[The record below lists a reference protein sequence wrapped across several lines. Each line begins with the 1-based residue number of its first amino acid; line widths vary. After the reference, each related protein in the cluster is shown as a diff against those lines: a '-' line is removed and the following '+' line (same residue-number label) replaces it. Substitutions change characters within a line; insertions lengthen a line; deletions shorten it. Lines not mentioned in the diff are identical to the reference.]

1 MNVLEGAYG
10 KITLELTIYEVVQS
24 DFGMYECRASNSF
37 GTGYANVELIGKHK
51 MCI

>member
-37 GTGYANVELIGKHK
+37 EWAMLMLN
-51 MCI
+51 